1 MKPYYCVRLEGLTWP
16 SAQQT
21 KLREL
26 VETWLEAEH
35 PFDDRGPGVSIRL
48 DAENPEQWWRYT
60 IDESLNGG
68 AIVSTTITIL
78 NLDKK
83 STFEVRTS
91 VIPGGSRVTPQSYKF
106 SVTNLKI
113 LVSQVLDVVTV
124 YDAGMRLGHRTE
136 IITDVQGAQTVAG
149 FFDAPSRALPI
160 VIETMPSEEVSVFE
174 ADRLGTTLAGIAHVF
189 QIVGTAPRLAFNE
202 FYGGDVLAVQGLVVM
217 WPDHTVLPFSGVGR
231 VPRSGSNERVRVM
244 TLISDTA
251 AESLA
256 PLRAPR
262 FRRRAVEQEVETRV
276 VEAEKKEQDFLGDPE
291 TVSWSE
297 YRSAL
302 DGWQETEEQVQE
314 TELRV
319 GELEQALAEADRII
333 AEQRTIIENKDQ
345 AVDQLILQN
354 VNYAIELKK
363 NPTGLTATSAID
375 AVNKSIGLCNH
386 LYFHP
391 QAIASAK
398 ELAGIDASRLLQDL
412 MSLNI
417 VARDWQ
423 IGNINNASIK
433 VTCRNFGLNFAAGVG
448 DNAEQKYGSDYA
460 FSWEGRTEF
469 AVAHIRGGKGSRIY
483 RVHVFFDDDSHQVV
497 VAYIG
502 RHLRGKRDHS

>member
-1 MKPYYCVRLEGLTWP
+1 MKPYYCVRLEGPTWP

-91 VIPGGSRVTPQSYKF
+91 VIPGGSRVTPLSIKV
-106 SVTNLKI
+106 SVKTKRAL
-113 LVSQVLDVVTV
+113 LARVVETV
-124 YDAGMRLGHRTE
+124 TLYDAGMKIGTKAAVITE
-136 IITDVQGAQTVAG
+136 PSGAEAIAA
-149 FFDAPSRALPI
+149 FFEAPSRSLPI
-160 VIETMPSEEVSVFE
+160 VIETMLSFESSVFE
-174 ADRLGTTLAGIAHVF
+174 AHELASELAGLAHVV
-189 QIVGTAPRLAFNE
+189 QIVGSASRAAFNE
-202 FYGGDVLAVQGLVVM
+202 FHGRDVVPQQGLVIL
-217 WPDHTVLPFSGVGR
+217 WPDHTNNSIVGNGMLAGAGVNDR
-231 VPRSGSNERVRVM
+231 NYVRQSV
-244 TLISDTA
+244 TDIASD
-251 AESLA
+251 SLA

-276 VEAEKKEQDFLGDPE
+276 VEAEKKELDTLGDPE
-291 TVSWSE
+291 TVSWVE

-302 DGWQETEEQVQE
+302 DGWQETEE
-314 TELRV
+314 RV
-319 GELEQALAEADRII
+319 GELEQALAEADRIV
-333 AEQRTIIENKDQ
+333 AEKQQLLEKGDQ
-345 AVDQLILQN
+345 VVDQLVLQN
-354 VNYAIELKK
+354 TELAIRLGRS
-363 NPTGLTATSAID
+363 PSGLVATSAID
-375 AVNKSIGLCNH
+375 AVRQAKSMCENLV
-386 LYFHP
+386 FHE
-391 QAIASAK
+391 QALRSA
-398 ELAGIDASRLLQDL
+398 EQIQGIDANRLLQDL
-412 MSLNI
+412 VRLNI
-417 VARDWQ
+417 VAGDWQ
-423 IGNINNASIK
+423 TGRISNSSLTIS
-433 VTCRNFGLNFAAGVG
+433 CRSFGLNYAAGIGEV
-448 DNAEQKYGSDYA
+448 AENKYGEDYS
-460 FSWEGRTEF
+460 FTWRGRTEY
-469 AVAHIRGGKGSRIY
+469 AVAHIRNGRGVHLY

>member
-1 MKPYYCVRLEGLTWP
+1 MKPYYCVRLEGPTWP

-91 VIPGGSRVTPQSYKF
+91 VIPGGSRVTPLSIKV
-106 SVTNLKI
+106 SVKTKRAL
-113 LVSQVLDVVTV
+113 LARVVETV
-124 YDAGMRLGHRTE
+124 TLYDAGMKIGTKAAVITE
-136 IITDVQGAQTVAG
+136 PSGAEAIAA
-149 FFDAPSRALPI
+149 FFEAPSRSLPI
-160 VIETMPSEEVSVFE
+160 VIETMLSFESSVFE
-174 ADRLGTTLAGIAHVF
+174 AHELASELAGLAHVV
-189 QIVGTAPRLAFNE
+189 QIVGSASRAAFNE
-202 FYGGDVLAVQGLVVM
+202 FHGRDVLPQQGLVIL
-217 WPDHTVLPFSGVGR
+217 WPDHTNNSIVGNGMLAGAGVNDR
-231 VPRSGSNERVRVM
+231 NYVRQSV
-244 TLISDTA
+244 TDIASD
-251 AESLA
+251 SLA

-276 VEAEKKEQDFLGDPE
+276 VEAEKKELDTLGDPE
-291 TVSWSE
+291 TVSWVE

-302 DGWQETEEQVQE
+302 DGWQETEE
-314 TELRV
+314 RV
-319 GELEQALAEADRII
+319 GELEQALAEADRIV
-333 AEQRTIIENKDQ
+333 AEKQQLLEKGDQ
-345 AVDQLILQN
+345 VVDQLVLQN
-354 VNYAIELKK
+354 TELAIRLGRS
-363 NPTGLTATSAID
+363 PSGLVATSAID
-375 AVNKSIGLCNH
+375 AVRQAKSMCENLV
-386 LYFHP
+386 FHE
-391 QAIASAK
+391 QALRSA
-398 ELAGIDASRLLQDL
+398 EQIQGIDANRLLQDL
-412 MSLNI
+412 VRLNI
-417 VARDWQ
+417 VAGDWQ
-423 IGNINNASIK
+423 TGRISNSSLTIS
-433 VTCRNFGLNFAAGVG
+433 CRSFGLNYAAGIGEV
-448 DNAEQKYGSDYA
+448 AENKYGEDYS
-460 FSWEGRTEF
+460 FTWRGRTEY
-469 AVAHIRGGKGSRIY
+469 AVAHIRNGRGVHLY